1 MQTTKDF
8 ILDKIAYWALKHKTN
23 KKDGFLADV
32 DLSFYEQKSEDST
45 FFQKNTL
52 ARKHHPDIFWVSL
65 HDIKSMLVLLI
76 IAAIFSAV
84 AYGIIGYYTG
94 HFDDDNVRFYA
105 VDGENY
111 YHSTKTCFA
120 IIDKLHIK
128 SYTGRTV
135 DGMRREGFIPCF
147 FCKPSTSVLAT
158 RETTYTLE
166 YIFITTA
173 FVPTIIY
180 FFVKCI
186 NWKLNYEWV
195 AKKQSKSQEA
205 LKKDSENK
213 VAKKKKSM
221 RFWKNC
227 GLSFIA
233 FFIFGLIQTSLKWN
247 GISLGAI
254 PTVILFAPF
263 SAFVIHLWKTP
274 EKKDSAQKEA
284 NSKNLLK
291 EVPSKNSDP
300 QNTSCSKD
308 FYIPSKPVLQQ
319 ADTSS
324 PIKEQLIDVFNTYH
338 EKILAIITNSN
349 RYMIHCENECYE
361 VTEAMLECMLHL
373 YFASLPSFEKIV
385 KDDPEYENPFD
396 VLLELCI
403 ELPGYCRNKDWLW
416 QMESSELSKRTD
428 LYSNYCS
435 QSSQEQIRLNWCI
448 TGINQDDWNI
458 PFKVTGL
465 LSDLLTS
472 PHCSDNY
479 ENAPPV
485 TDNYD
490 DSLHFQEAIFYPIAN
505 EMKGFSGMLTLKCM
519 LNVFN

>member
-23 KKDGFLADV
+23 KKEGFLADV
-32 DLSFYEQKSEDST
+32 DISFSEKEFADSLSSKEG
-45 FFQKNTL
+45 TL
-52 ARKHHPDIFWVSL
+52 AKKRRPNFLFVSS
-65 HDIKSMLVLLI
+65 HDIKSMLALLL

-94 HFDDDNVRFYA
+94 HFDDDNVHFYA

-254 PTVILFAPF
+254 PTIILFAPF

-274 EKKDSAQKEA
+274 ETKDSAQKEA
-284 NSKNLLK
+284 NSKNFLK
-291 EVPSKNSDP
+291 EVPSKSSDP
-300 QNTSCSKD
+300 QNTYCSKD
-308 FYIPSKPVLQQ
+308 SYTPSEPVLQQ
-319 ADTSS
+319 ADTSR
-324 PIKEQLIDVFNTYH
+324 PIKEQLIDVFNAYH

-479 ENAPPV
+479 ENTPPV